1 MDTPALFPLAEF
13 LGMTIESHDGST
25 MAALEL
31 DERHHNPNGVA
42 HGAVAFAL
50 MDSAMGG
57 AVMKVVPEGSACAT
71 VEFHTRFYRGP
82 SDGPLTAE
90 ATVINAGRRIVHLEA
105 KTVDGDDRLVA
116 SATASFAV
124 IQPRA

>member
-1 MDTPALFPLAEF
+1 MTTQPLFPLAEF
-13 LGMTIESHDGST
+13 LGMTVESREGST
-25 MAALEL
+25 VATLEL
-31 DERHHNPNGVA
+31 DARHHNPNGVA

-50 MDSAMGG
+50 MDTAMGG
-57 AVMKVVPEGSACAT
+57 AVMGVVPEGSACAT

-82 SDGPLTAE
+82 GDGSLTAE

-105 KTVDGDDRLVA
+105 TTIDDDGRLVA

-124 IQPRA
+124 IQPRT

>member
-1 MDTPALFPLAEF
+1 MDDPPLFPLAEF
-13 LGMTIESHDGST
+13 LGMKIEHREGSAVAT
-25 MAALEL
+25 LDL

-50 MDSAMGG
+50 MDTAMGG
-57 AVMKVVPEGSACAT
+57 AVMSVVPEGSACAT

-82 SDGPLTAE
+82 SEGSLTAE

-105 KTVDGDDRLVA
+105 KTVDDDNRLVA

-124 IQPRA
+124 IQPRS